1 VGVWAVRG
9 EKAMI
14 IQDIVKDLARPI
26 PARFLFIKYFDKV
39 FNVIPYEKKF
49 SLRDD
54 RHPSYGYCT
63 WHTAKLAK
71 QLGIGCISLIEFGV
85 AGGKGLCDL
94 EYHADKIHKKT
105 GLNFQ
110 IYGFDSGHGLPDVK
124 DYRDMP
130 HLFQKGNFQMDRD
143 KLLSRLNTAKLIEG
157 DVNIT
162 IKSFFTKYNPAPI
175 GFISFDLDLYSSTIE
190 ALRIFDADISHFL
203 PRVACHF
210 DDIIGGMNR
219 AHNQYTGE
227 LLAIN
232 EFNEGHIKIKISKVE
247 GLQYFAK
254 VVCLWHGKI
263 FITHFFDHPLYGVPI
278 GEHTQ
283 LPL

>member
-1 VGVWAVRG
+1 
-9 EKAMI
+9 MI
-14 IQDIVKDLARPI
+14 IQDIVNDLARPI
-26 PARFLFIKYFDKV
+26 PARFLFIKYFDKI

-49 SLRDD
+49 SLRDN

-175 GFISFDLDLYSSTIE
+175 GFI
-190 ALRIFDADISHFL
+190 
-203 PRVACHF
+203 F

-232 EFNEGHIKIKISKVE
+232 EFNDDHIKIKISKVE

-254 VVCLWHGKI
+254 VVCIWHGKI

-278 GEHTQ
+278 GEPTQ